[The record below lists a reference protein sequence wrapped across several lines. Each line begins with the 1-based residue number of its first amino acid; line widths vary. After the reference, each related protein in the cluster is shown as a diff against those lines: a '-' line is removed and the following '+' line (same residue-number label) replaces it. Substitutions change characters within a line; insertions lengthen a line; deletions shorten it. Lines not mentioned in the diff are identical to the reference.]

1 MPGDDQDSFL
11 ALSEAALGDLGLST
25 LEIVDAIE
33 AAIRTEA
40 AGGVWTAPKSAL
52 LPGDGRYLMTT
63 LSAADRPRLSVVKDV
78 MVSPRNPDRG
88 LPGIDGTIV
97 VHDSE
102 TGQLRAVIGARWI
115 TAVRTA
121 GLSAVVARRL
131 ANPASRAIAFVGCG
145 VQARSHLEAF
155 AALFPLAEVR
165 AYGRG
170 TQNVER
176 LCALARDM
184 GMEAKAAASP
194 REALE
199 GADLVVSSVTLS
211 FEIEPFLDARWLKP
225 GAFAAI
231 TDMAL
236 PWMPEGLSAFDS
248 IIIDD
253 ERQEASSPK
262 RMVGAELVTG
272 EITALVSDALDCRF
286 DPAKRAAFT
295 FRGLA
300 IGDFAIACLAYEK
313 ARDTGQGLKVAW

>member
-1 MPGDDQDSFL
+1 MQGDEQGHFL
-11 ALSEAALGDLGLST
+11 ALSETTLSDLGLST
-25 LEIVDAIE
+25 VEIVDAIE
-33 AAIRTEA
+33 AAVRTEA
-40 AGGVWTAPKSAL
+40 EGGVWTAPKSAL

-63 LSAADRPRLSVVKDV
+63 LSAADTPGLSVVKDV
-78 MVSPRNPDRG
+78 MVSPRNPERG

-131 ANPASRAIAFVGCG
+131 ANPNSRTIAFVGCG

-155 AALFPLAEVR
+155 AALFPLSEAR
-165 AYGRG
+165 AFGRG
-170 TQNVER
+170 RANVES
-176 LCALARDM
+176 LCDM
-184 GMEAKAAASP
+184 AQGLGLTAKACATP
-194 REALE
+194 KDALE
-199 GADLVVSSVTLS
+199 GADLIVTSVTLS

-225 GAFAAI
+225 GAFATI

-236 PWMPEGLSAFDS
+236 PWMPESMAAFDT

-272 EITALVSDALDCRF
+272 ELTALVSDKLGRSY
-286 DPAKRAAFT
+286 DPTKRSAFT

-300 IGDFAIACLAYEK
+300 IGDFAIACLAYQK
-313 ARDTGQGLKVAW
+313 ARDTGQGVRVTW